1 MAKFYA
7 MGNYTAQG
15 FQGFLKDP
23 TSDRSKAAQSLK
35 AAEAVGA
42 KFISYDALR
51 GSYDFIVVFEGSFEQ
66 AAGVKIATEATGALT
81 NINIFEAIKISG
93 PATSSRKNRSKNTK
107 LQENNFI
114 YG

>member
-23 TSDRSKAAQSLK
+23 TSDRSKAART
-35 AAEAVGA
+35 AVEAVGG

-51 GSYDFIVVFEGSFEQ
+51 GSFDFIVVFEGSFDQ
-66 AAGVKIATEATGALT
+66 AAGVKLATEATGALAC
-81 NINIFEAIKISG
+81 INICEAIQISG
-93 PATSSRKNRSKNTK
+93 PATQAVKIAAKYK
-107 LQENNFI
+107 AP
-114 YG
+114 GK

>member
-23 TSDRSKAAQSLK
+23 TSDRSKAAQV
-35 AAEAVGA
+35 ATEAVGA

-51 GSYDFIVVFEGSFEQ
+51 GSFDFIVLFEGSFDQ
-66 AAGVKIATEATGALT
+66 AAGVKLATEATGALT
-81 NINIFEAIKISG
+81 NINICEAIQISG
-93 PATSSRKNRSKNTK
+93 PATQAVKIAEKYK
-107 LQENNFI
+107 AP
-114 YG
+114 GK